1 MSNTGRAAPNQPG
14 VSKGIAWATVLLL
27 CMLYMFAYLDRLI
40 FSLLIGGIKAEF
52 GTSDT
57 KLGLLVGASFAIF
70 YVLFALPMSRL
81 ADRWNRRRLI
91 VIAALIWNG
100 MTAASAF
107 APNFETLVVM
117 RIGVALG
124 EAALVP
130 AAMSMLGDL
139 FEREARTK
147 PIAVFVGAGS
157 IGASGSMV
165 FGAAIVQLATLPVI
179 AAIPVIGEL
188 APWRL
193 TLFLLGTPGLFFVLL
208 FWLLSREPVR
218 IAHEDVTHPSVPDV
232 ARHMGS
238 NFTAYAAVIM
248 TPCLI
253 GVAGT
258 AMLTWYPTFLE
269 RHFAMEIAQAGYAFG
284 LIGLLATPLA
294 VAAGPAW
301 MNFVNRRGRD
311 DGYIWVIIAA
321 SLAVVPL
328 MIASM
333 SAASSTLSLVF
344 AAPAYFL
351 IMTASNLSI
360 VTMPLLAPARMRGQ
374 AMAVFMFAGV
384 LVSLGV
390 GPYIVAFVSE
400 QLYPGDQ
407 GLGKAMTAVTYG
419 VVPLLIAGLLLTRKA
434 FATAMHAA
442 AEREKA
448 GSAYAASASIG
459 NEP

>member
-1 MSNTGRAAPNQPG
+1 MTNSNIVTTAGRQG

-40 FSLLIGGIKAEF
+40 FSLLIGGIKTEF

-81 ADRWNRRRLI
+81 ADRWNRRKLI
-91 VIAALIWNG
+91 VIAALVWNG

-139 FEREARTK
+139 FERDARTK

-165 FGAAIVQLATLPVI
+165 FGAAVVKLATLPAI
-179 AAIPVIGEL
+179 TAIPVIGDL

-193 TLFLLGTPGLFFVLL
+193 TLFLLGMPGLFCVML
-208 FWLLSREPVR
+208 FWLLSREPAR
-218 IAHEDVTHPSVPDV
+218 IADENVLHPSVVDV
-232 ARHMGS
+232 AKHMGS
-238 NFTAYAAVIM
+238 NFAAYAAVIM

-253 GVAGT
+253 GVAGM

-301 MNFVNRRGRD
+301 MNLVKRRDRQ
-311 DGYIWVIIAA
+311 DGYILVIIAA

-333 SAASSTLSLVF
+333 SASTSTMSLVF

-351 IMTASNLSI
+351 IMTASNLST
-360 VTMPLLAPARMRGQ
+360 VTMPLLAPAQMRGQ
-374 AMAVFMFAGV
+374 AMAVYMFAGV

-400 QLYPGDQ
+400 RLYPGEQ
-407 GLGKAMTAVTYG
+407 GLGKAIAAVTLG

-434 FATAMHAA
+434 FVTAMRAA
-442 AEREKA
+442 AKREET
-448 GSAYAASASIG
+448 ASV
-459 NEP
+459 